1 MTHVSEVEHVSSKPR
16 SAWIVIL
23 AAWVCLAHAEP
34 HLADQAADVAANPAV
49 DELFREYDN
58 AEAPGC
64 ALGVIRDGE
73 FIYRRGYGMANLEH
87 GIALTPQSVFDI
99 ASTSKQFT
107 AAVIAL
113 LAEAGVVG
121 LDDPLRRYF
130 PEFPAWAD
138 AITLRQ
144 LIHHTSGI
152 RDYLQLA
159 FLAGRGGDADHYTD
173 AWVIELLARQ
183 QATNFPAGEQH
194 LYSNSGYLLLA
205 HVVQR
210 ATGQT
215 LRDYAGEHV
224 FGPLGMTR
232 THFHDNQTQ
241 IVPGRATGYAPAEDG
256 YRISMTTLDMVG
268 DGGVY
273 TTIEDLLQW
282 DRNFYD
288 NRLGGPDLIERL
300 TTPGKL
306 NDGTPLDYAFGLAV
320 EESQGLRM
328 VSHGGAFV
336 GYRSELV
343 RFPEQ
348 RLSVAVLCNRADAAA
363 EQLALAVARHYL
375 PDALA
380 APAPGET
387 PAAAPELLAPLSEL
401 ELGAYAGDFW
411 EDAEAFAAETRVEDG
426 KLWAVHS
433 PERRNELR
441 PVGPDAFAMVGVP
454 AEVLVYF
461 ERDGERITGMRRNI
475 NGKPRGVFRP
485 FTRRQAGPQEL
496 DAYTGSYFSGELDV
510 SYTLR
515 LDGAKLLFRVTGQT
529 EEELTAMFGETFE
542 NPDYGAF
549 DFERAPDGR
558 VTSFKLQSGR
568 VRNLAFVRL

>member
-1 MTHVSEVEHVSSKPR
+1 MSSKAR
-16 SAWIVIL
+16 SAWIAIL
-23 AAWVCLAHAEP
+23 AAWACLAQAEP
-34 HLADQAADVAANPAV
+34 HSADLAGNPAV
-49 DELFREYDN
+49 DELFRDYDN

-113 LAEAGVVG
+113 LAEARVVG

-144 LIHHTSGI
+144 LIHQTSGI

-159 FLAGRGGDADHYTD
+159 FLAGKGGDADHYTD
-173 AWVIELLARQ
+173 GWVIELLARQ

-215 LRDYAGEHV
+215 LRQYAGERI
-224 FGPLGMTR
+224 FGPLGMSR
-232 THFHDNQTQ
+232 THFHDDQTQ

-256 YRISMTTLDMVG
+256 FRISMTTLDMVG

-273 TTIEDLLQW
+273 TTIDDLVQW

-288 NRLGGPDLIERL
+288 NRLGGGPDLIERL
-300 TTPGKL
+300 TTPGSL

-320 EESQGLRM
+320 EEYQGLRM

-343 RFPEQ
+343 RFPAQ
-348 RLSVAVLCNRADAAA
+348 RFSVAVLCNRADASA
-363 EQLALAVARHYL
+363 EQLALDVSRHYL
-375 PDALA
+375 AEA
-380 APAPGET
+380 FTAPG
-387 PAAAPELLAPLSEL
+387 AAGDTTAGAEPIAPLSERA
-401 ELGAYAGDFW
+401 LGAYAGDFW
-411 EDAEAFAAETRVEDG
+411 EDTEAFAAETRVDDG

-454 AEVLVYF
+454 AEVLVHF

-485 FTRRQAGPQEL
+485 FTRRQAGAQEL
-496 DAYTGSYFSGELDV
+496 AAYTGSYFSGELDV
-510 SYTLR
+510 SYGLR
-515 LDGAKLLFRVTGQT
+515 VDGGKLLFRAPGQT

-549 DFERAPDGR
+549 VFERAPDGR
-558 VTSFKLQSGR
+558 VTGFRLQSGR
-568 VRNLAFVRL
+568 VRDLGFVRQN